1 MPVMDFLAIA
11 IQTVFL
17 IAGMTAIYSKI
28 KSDIEVLRN
37 DIKWIKRA
45 LFKEEN

>member
-1 MPVMDFLAIA
+1 MEFVAIA
-11 IQTVFL
+11 VQTIFL
-17 IAGMTAIYSKI
+17 VGAITTIYTKI

-45 LFKEEN
+45 LFKEEG